1 MMHFSSL
8 SSQAQIRCFNR
19 NVKESRCFQK
29 QMYSF
34 KRLRVSPSSSCSRCT
49 VKGIYYY
56 KTGRFFLIH
65 LVFFT
70 EWLMGRKTPKP
81 GEDQHLNNPGGKVAQ
96 KAFKLPYQ

>member
-1 MMHFSSL
+1 MFSKADVL
-8 SSQAQIRCFNR
+8 
-19 NVKESRCFQK
+19 FQETEGITFIS
-29 QMYSF
+29 MF
-34 KRLRVSPSSSCSRCT
+34 T
-49 VKGIYYY
+49 VKGIVYY
-56 KTGRFFLIH
+56 KIGRFFLIH